1 MTTGT
6 TYPKPRLGMTLA
18 FPATPAEPLA
28 GIAGRV
34 VYIWPRFRSGDY
46 LVTLE
51 YSQPVKTKEGVIAH
65 IDAFMSELCPVAPK
79 RPAPHAGAVRDPSTD
94 ARTAHARHAA

>member
-6 TYPKPRLGMTLA
+6 TYTKPQLGMTFA

-28 GIAGRV
+28 GIPGRV
-34 VYIWPRFRSGDY
+34 ISIWPRFRSGDY

-51 YSQPVKTKEGVIAH
+51 YPAPVKTKEGVIAH

-79 RPAPHAGAVRDPSTD
+79 RAAPQAGTARNTPAYNRPNNVRP
-94 ARTAHARHAA
+94 AA

>member
-6 TYPKPRLGMTLA
+6 TSTKPRLGMT
-18 FPATPAEPLA
+18 FTFTATPAEPLA
-28 GIAGRV
+28 GIPGRV
-34 VYIWPRFRSGDY
+34 IYIWPRFRSGDY

-51 YSQPVKTKEGVIAH
+51 FPTPVKTKEGLIAH
-65 IDAFMSELCPVAPK
+65 IDAFLSELCRVAPT
-79 RPAPHAGAVRDPSTD
+79 RPASQAGPVRDTSTY

>member
-6 TYPKPRLGMTLA
+6 TSTKPRLGMTFA

-28 GIAGRV
+28 GIPGRV
-34 VYIWPRFRSGDY
+34 ISIWPRFRSGDY

-51 YSQPVKTKEGVIAH
+51 FPAPVKTQEGLIAH
-65 IDAFMSELCPVAPK
+65 IDAFLSELCPVAPEG
-79 RPAPHAGAVRDPSTD
+79 PVPQAGTVRDASTD